1 MQKIFLICSL
11 FSFLNTTAQNVGIGT
26 NTPAASAKLDVTS
39 TNSGL
44 LPPRMTYAQRN
55 AIVNPV
61 AGLIIYCTD
70 CANGEMQYYNGTT
83 WMQMTVAVG
92 SVPFVVPTITTT
104 SVSAITT
111 STATSGGNITSDGGV
126 SVTARGVVWDTL
138 PLPTIALSTKTNA
151 GSGTGSYTSN
161 LTGLLSNKTY
171 HVRAYATNN
180 VGTAYGGDLTFST
193 LTPPP
198 YSYTTGPNVT
208 DVNGNLYPS
217 IVTSCGQTWT
227 TKNLNVSRYKDGSLI
242 PQVTN
247 AVTWAA
253 LTTGAWCWYNNDS
266 ATYAATYG
274 KLYNWYAVNDTRG
287 IAPQGWHVP
296 IDAEWN
302 KFTKCLDPA
311 ADTNIISATS
321 SQSAIAGGA
330 MKELGTSHWVIP
342 NTGAN
347 NNSGFL
353 GLPGGNCTSNGA
365 FDVFRTQGIWWSNT
379 QNIQQI
385 ASARILSY
393 NNSGIFK
400 YNYYQTCGFSVRLVK
415 D

>member
-1 MQKIFLICSL
+1 MQKIFFICSL
-11 FSFLNTTAQNVGIGT
+11 FTFLNSNAQNVGIGT
-26 NTPAASAKLDVTS
+26 NTPVASAKLDVTS

-44 LPPRMTYAQRN
+44 LPPRMTYTQRN

-138 PLPTIALSTKTNA
+138 PSPTIVLTNKTID
-151 GSGTGSYTSN
+151 GSGTGNYTSN
-161 LTGLLSNKTY
+161 ITGLLSNKIY
-171 HVRAYATNN
+171 HVRAYATNS
-180 VGTAYGGDLTFST
+180 VGTAYGGDSSFT
-193 LTPPP
+193 TPSSIP

-208 DVNGNLYPS
+208 DANGNVYPS

-227 TKNLNVSRYKDGSLI
+227 TKNLNVSRYRNGDVI
-242 PQVTN
+242 PKVTDS
-247 AVTWAA
+247 ATWVN
-253 LTTGAWCWYNNDS
+253 LTTGAYCYYNNDS

-274 KLYNWYAVNDTRG
+274 KLYNWYAVNDLRG
-287 IAPQGWHVP
+287 LAPVGWHVSSN
-296 IDAEWN
+296 AELAN
-302 KFTKCLDPA
+302 FSICL
-311 ADTNIISATS
+311 
-321 SQSAIAGGA
+321 GGPYGVGGK
-330 MKELGTSHWVIP
+330 MKEIGTIHWNSP
-342 NTGAN
+342 NTGATN
-347 NNSGFL
+347 SSGFS
-353 GLPGGNCTSNGA
+353 GLPGGCRTFGRSNSIRSAGW
-365 FDVFRTQGIWWSNT
+365 WWSSTENT
-379 QNIQQI
+379 NPSVSNLAFCRQLFDFSNEVSQ
-385 ASARILSY
+385 
-393 NNSGIFK
+393 G
-400 YNYYQTCGFSVRLVK
+400 GFSWTDGYSVRLVK

>member
-1 MQKIFLICSL
+1 MQKIFFICSL
-11 FSFLNTTAQNVGIGT
+11 FTFLNSNAQNVGIGT
-26 NTPAASAKLDVTS
+26 NTPVASAKLDVTS

-208 DVNGNLYPS
+208 DANGNIYPS

-227 TKNLNVSRYKDGSLI
+227 TQNLRVSRYRNGNTI

-247 AVTWAA
+247 ATTWAS

-266 ATYAATYG
+266 ANYWQYG
-274 KLYNWYAVNDTRG
+274 KLYNWYAVNDPRG
-287 IAPQGWHVP
+287 LAPTGWHVP
-296 IDAEWN
+296 SNAEW
-302 KFTKCLDPA
+302 KQLTKCIDPS
-311 ADTNIISATS
+311 ADTVGQFSQTS
-321 SQSAIAGGA
+321 SNVAGTA
-330 MKELGTSHWVIP
+330 MKTTSGWS
-342 NTGAN
+342 
-347 NNSGFL
+347 NSGNGTNSSGFA
-353 GLPGGNCTSNGA
+353 GRPGGGLFNNGNFGSVGIDGLWWSASIYDTTYAFNQDLYYNVSEISNGINPK
-365 FDVFRTQGIWWSNT
+365 T
-379 QNIQQI
+379 
-385 ASARILSY
+385 Y
-393 NNSGIFK
+393 
-400 YNYYQTCGFSVRLVK
+400 GFSVRLVK